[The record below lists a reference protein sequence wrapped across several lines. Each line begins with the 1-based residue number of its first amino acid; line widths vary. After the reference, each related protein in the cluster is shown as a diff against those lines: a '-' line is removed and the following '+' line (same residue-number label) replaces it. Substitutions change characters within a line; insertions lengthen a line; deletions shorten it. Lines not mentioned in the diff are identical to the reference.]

1 MVNYG
6 KAISKKCGEIIV
18 VEHVSLNKKVY
29 EKKDA
34 VTASMQS
41 NEKAPLLEFL
51 NRDKNCFFFRM
62 DQIQKLINRFE
73 GDQSEAYIGIMLG
86 AHSKKMDD
94 LGDAGCKMENNKEG
108 SFTVVVGAYKSAGQ
122 NADKEIMFDLIESEL
137 ENDKPLIQY
146 PTGQIV
152 KGVDPY
158 KEGIQEGFD
167 LKQITVKFPGV

>member
-6 KAISKKCGEIIV
+6 KAITKKCGEIIV

-34 VTASMQS
+34 VTASMQAD
-41 NEKAPLLEFL
+41 EKVPLLEFL
-51 NRDKNCFFFRM
+51 NRDNNCFFFSM

-73 GDQSEAYIGIMLG
+73 GEQEKAYIGIMLG

-94 LGDAGCKMENNKEG
+94 LGDDGCKMENNKEG
-108 SFTVVVGAYKSAGQ
+108 SFTVVVGAYKPAGQ
-122 NADKEIMFDLIESEL
+122 NANGETLYDLIESEP
-137 ENDKPLIQY
+137 ESDKPLIQY